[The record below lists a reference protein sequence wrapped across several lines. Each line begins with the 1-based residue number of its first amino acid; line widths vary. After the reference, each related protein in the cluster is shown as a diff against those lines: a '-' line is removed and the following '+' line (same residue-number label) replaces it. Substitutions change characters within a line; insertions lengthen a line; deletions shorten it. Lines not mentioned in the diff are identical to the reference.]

1 MEGPKKERTV
11 TKQNICT
18 SVLPPSPPLLA
29 TKTPNWETCKTIQ
42 PWRHTPA
49 KNFADQR
56 KKRRK
61 KDLNDIFLCTYFL
74 SQAGAI
80 YYFLKLSRPNGLGS
94 VSIT

>member
-1 MEGPKKERTV
+1 MIYGGAKKRENCD
-11 TKQNICT
+11 KAKYLHIC
-18 SVLPPSPPLLA
+18 PPSPLCLLL
-29 TKTPNWETCKTIQ
+29 KLQIGKPVKQFN
-42 PWRHTPA
+42 HGDTPA
-49 KNFADQR
+49 KNMADQR

>member
-18 SVLPPSPPLLA
+18 SVPPLPLCLLL
-29 TKTPNWETCKTIQ
+29 KLQIGKPVKQFN
-42 PWRHTPA
+42 HGDTPA
-49 KNFADQR
+49 KNMADQR